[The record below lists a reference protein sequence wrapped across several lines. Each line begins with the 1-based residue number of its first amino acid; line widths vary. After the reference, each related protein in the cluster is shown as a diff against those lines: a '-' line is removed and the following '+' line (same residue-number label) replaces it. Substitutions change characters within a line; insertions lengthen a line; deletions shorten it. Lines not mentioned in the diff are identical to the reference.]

1 MGFSQKISTL
11 AAIYGIDTV
20 GKTEEELKREIQ
32 AQVLKLAPESATSS
46 SSSES
51 TIVNLARSFG
61 KMMGEWERAK
71 VEFKRTIETG
81 TQSVTTPLTELKVN
95 ADNLLK
101 IAKGIGI
108 NTQGMTIDAIRNEV
122 RKIIKV

>member
-1 MGFSQKISTL
+1 MSSDKKIMKL
-11 AAIYGIDTV
+11 AAIYGVDMA

-32 AQVLKLAPESATSS
+32 AHVLKITSESQASS
-46 SSSES
+46 SSYES
-51 TIVNLARSFG
+51 TIVNLAKSFG

-71 VEFKRTIETG
+71 VEFQRTIETG
-81 TQSVTTPLTELKVN
+81 TQSVAAPINELKVN

-101 IAKGIGI
+101 VARGIGL

-122 RKIIKV
+122 KKIIKI

>member
-1 MGFSQKISTL
+1 MDLSQKILKL
-11 AAIYGIDTV
+11 AAIYGIDTA
-20 GKTEEELKREIQ
+20 GKTAEELKREIQ
-32 AQVLKLAPESATSS
+32 AQVLKIAHESSTPS

-51 TIVNLARSFG
+51 TIVNMARSFG

-71 VEFKRTIETG
+71 VEFQRTIETG
-81 TQSVTTPLTELKVN
+81 TQSVTTPINELKVN

-101 IAKGIGI
+101 VAKGIGI

-122 RKIIKV
+122 RKIIRI